1 MSVAPEMGGIDTSVG
16 VEELESF
23 EALQRMAGSTEKVV
37 DPRMGRHDDATF
49 MGAAAVQG
57 ESGKLWVGVTWANLT
72 DSAGEMFEFVDRVF
86 LPVPEDLAFQKLRF
100 MECLKALEVIPNK
113 YDQAMYFPELK
124 DAQALAAYMTKVAGG
139 QQFTITL
146 TMSTGGFVNCRVR
159 RRPRSK

>member
-1 MSVAPEMGGIDTSVG
+1 MSVAPEMGGIDELVG

-49 MGAAAVQG
+49 MGAVAGQG
-57 ESGKLWVGVTWANLT
+57 ERLWVGVTWANLT
-72 DSAGEMFEFVDRVF
+72 DSAGGMFEFVDRVF

-100 MECLKALEVIPNK
+100 MEYLKALEVIPNK

-146 TMSTGGFVNCRVR
+146 TMSASGFVNCRVR